1 MSTDYN
7 GLTRNVWPGTWSTGT
22 NAPIALDTELRGT
35 LQSISGD
42 SGDRLTNIPGARLT
56 EGMLVYVKTGYTAAG
71 INRTGDSYYKY
82 NLLNGESRNTST
94 GAMPNAEANWTLAA
108 IGAGGASGSVGA
120 TGLTGAAGA
129 TGLTGATGV
138 SGLSGS
144 AGATGSTGAAGAVGA
159 TGLTGA
165 TGPAASLDNLSLLP
179 NSGVAFINNQ
189 LQTIYNTLV
198 ADEAKSTSVG
208 GIGATGAQALKNQSL
223 VGVLDKILFPDIN
236 PTYSEITVTAEG
248 SFSSS
253 NNNNVQEVG
262 ATINQA
268 ISWNIVK
275 NDLGGINAFY
285 VKRIAPA
292 QSPLPAF
299 NEDVFSVDISPAV
312 FTPSTPSNISAGV
325 ITGLHDD
332 VPDQFGF
339 ASPNNP
345 NYVYTGTYTDNYVV
359 RKGETS
365 WKVRP
370 TTTAFQKK
378 YNNKHVLDSR
388 SFTGSPLLGN
398 SVEYA
403 AATVTGV
410 YPYYYGKSS
419 TPPIQSFI
427 EQKINSS
434 QANATVSLSVLGAI
448 SILFNAAGEYIWLA
462 VHASYPAKT
471 IWYNNDFNKGEINN
485 TGFMLSPVE
494 YVFSSPLGRWST
506 ETYNVYVSKIKTAT
520 FENIEFR
527 N

>member
-1 MSTDYN
+1 MFVFYGQNISDLDRVDDVDSPLTMNDLLVVSQQIN
-7 GLTRNVWPGTWSTGT
+7 GQEVVQALTIQQLKNK
-22 NAPIALDTELRGT
+22 IITEIQVG
-35 LQSISGD
+35 Q
-42 SGDRLTNIPGARLT
+42 A
-56 EGMLVYVKTGYTAAG
+56 
-71 INRTGDSYYKY
+71 
-82 NLLNGESRNTST
+82 
-94 GAMPNAEANWTLAA
+94 
-108 IGAGGASGSVGA
+108 GA
-120 TGLTGAAGA
+120 TGATGAEGPPGPEGQSGPMGNPGA
-129 TGLTGATGV
+129 TGPQGLTGATGIQ
-138 SGLSGS
+138 GS
-144 AGATGSTGAAGAVGA
+144 

-165 TGPAASLDNLSLLP
+165 TGPAASLDSLNLLP
-179 NSGVAFINNQ
+179 NSGIAFINNQ
-189 LQTIYNTLV
+189 LQTIYNTLIV
-198 ADEAKSTSVG
+198 DEAKSTSVG
-208 GIGATGAQALKNQSL
+208 GIGSTGAQSLKNQSL

-236 PTYSEITVTAEG
+236 PTYSEIDVIAEG
-248 SFSSS
+248 SFSVS

-262 ATINQA
+262 ATINQV

-292 QSPLPAF
+292 QNPLPAF
-299 NEDVFSVDISPAV
+299 NDDVFSVDISPEL
-312 FTPSTPSNISAGV
+312 FTPSTPPNISAGV

-339 ASPNNP
+339 SSPNNP
-345 NYVYTGTYTDNYVV
+345 NYVYTGAYTDNYVV

-403 AATVTGV
+403 AATVVGV

-419 TPPIQSFI
+419 VLPIQSFI

-434 QANATVSLSVLGAI
+434 QANATISLSVLDTI
-448 SILFNAAGEYIWLA
+448 SISFNAEGEYIWLA
-462 VHASYPAKT
+462 VHASYPVKT
-471 IWYNNDFNKGEINN
+471 NWYNNDFNKGEISN
-485 TGFMLSPVE
+485 TGFILSPVE
-494 YVFSSPLGRWST
+494 YIFSSPLGRWNT
-506 ETYNVYVSKIKTAT
+506 ETYNVYVSKIRTAT
-520 FENIEFR
+520 SENIEFR